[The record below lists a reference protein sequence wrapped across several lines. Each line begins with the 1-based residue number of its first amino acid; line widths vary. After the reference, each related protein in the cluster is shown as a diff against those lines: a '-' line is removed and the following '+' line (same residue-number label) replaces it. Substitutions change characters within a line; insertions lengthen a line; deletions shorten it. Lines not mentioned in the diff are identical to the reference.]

1 MLHRLGIRL
10 RGLASSNTY
19 RWAGGLLLF
28 GLLERLVLLLVY
40 QPIQYSD
47 TNAYLRLAKPLTSL
61 TLKGYDGTRVPGY
74 PALLAISG
82 LDQHNTWILQ
92 LGLGLLISLLL
103 FWITCRTTRSAAL
116 GAFVGGLY
124 DLIPGQFLFESNLLS
139 ETLTTFFVIL
149 CFASF
154 VALGGA
160 KSSQRKL
167 LAAFLLGTAAT
178 LPGMV
183 RPYFFPVS
191 LFFLPFVWFMGEGNW
206 RQRILRL
213 AIYSLPPLMIQGGW
227 LLWIRNTYHMISPTV
242 MSGYSLVQ
250 HTGEYFE
257 LLPDDVAEIRDTYIQ
272 FRDAQIAE
280 RGVQTNAIWEAIPA
294 MSEVTGLGFYDLSRE
309 LQKLS
314 LELIRAHPD
323 LYFANVVEG
332 WINFWKA
339 PVYWRAEA
347 LQSPALVS
355 ALQVLI
361 WIGRGLS
368 VLANLVFLLLT
379 ALALISKRL
388 RERIGFDVYSAAASS
403 LVVMIS
409 IVQTLVDHG
418 DNPRFLVPLQMI
430 VFFVVIRSI
439 WYAVKNRVV
448 TEAT

>member
-1 MLHRLGIRL
+1 VLHEPGVRL
-10 RGLASSNTY
+10 RGFASYNVH

-28 GLLERLVLLLVY
+28 GLLERLLLLLVY
-40 QPIQYSD
+40 QPVRYSD

-74 PALLAISG
+74 PALLAIAG
-82 LDQHNTWILQ
+82 LNEHNAWILQ
-92 LGLGLLISLLL
+92 LALGLMISLLL
-103 FWITCRTTRSAAL
+103 FWITYKTTDSAAL

-139 ETLTTFFVIL
+139 ETLTTFFVVL

-154 VALGGA
+154 VAFGGA
-160 KSSQRKL
+160 RSSQRRL
-167 LAAFLLGTAAT
+167 LAVFLLGITAT

-191 LFFLPFVWFMGEGNW
+191 LFFLPFVWVMGEGGW
-206 RQRILRL
+206 RRRILRL
-213 AIYSLPPLMIQGGW
+213 AIYSLPPLLIQGGW
-227 LLWIRNTYHMISPTV
+227 LLWIRNTYHMLSPTV

-250 HTGEYFE
+250 HTGGYFE
-257 LLPDDVAEIRDTYIQ
+257 LLPDDVAEIRDTYIK

-294 MSEVTGLGFYDLSRE
+294 MSEASGLGFYDLSRE
-309 LQKLS
+309 LQRLS

-332 WINFWKA
+332 WVDFWKA
-339 PVYWRAEA
+339 PVYWRMEA
-347 LQSPALVS
+347 LQSPILVS

-361 WIGRGLS
+361 WIGRAIS
-368 VLANLVFLLLT
+368 ILANLVFLLLT
-379 ALALISKRL
+379 ALALLSKRL
-388 RERIGFDVYSAAASS
+388 RRWIGFDVYSAAASS
-403 LVVMIS
+403 LVIMIS
-409 IVQTLVDHG
+409 VVQTLVDHG

-430 VFFVVIRSI
+430 VFFVVIRSV
-439 WYAVKNRVV
+439 WYAVKTRGV
-448 TEAT
+448 TEAA

>member
-1 MLHRLGIRL
+1 L
-10 RGLASSNTY
+10 RSLASSSAC
-19 RWAGGLLLF
+19 RWGGGLLLF
-28 GLLERLVLLLVY
+28 GVLERLVLLLVY
-40 QPIQYSD
+40 QPIVYSD
-47 TNAYLRLAKPLTSL
+47 TNAYMRLAEPLTKL

-74 PALLAISG
+74 PALLAIAG
-82 LDQHNTWILQ
+82 LDEHNAWMLQ
-92 LGLGLLISLLL
+92 LVLGLLISLLL
-103 FWITCRTTRSAAL
+103 FLIAYRTTDSAAL
-116 GAFVGGLY
+116 GALVGGLY

-154 VALGGA
+154 VAFGRV
-160 KSSQRKL
+160 KSVNGKL
-167 LAAFLLGTAAT
+167 LTVLLLGITVS

-183 RPYFFPVS
+183 RPYFFPAT
-191 LFFLPFVWFMGEGNW
+191 LFFLPFVWVIGGGNW

-213 AIYSLPPLMIQGGW
+213 ALYSLPPLMIQGGW

-250 HTGEYFE
+250 HTGGYFE

-294 MSEVTGLGFYDLSRE
+294 MSEASGLGFYDLSRE
-309 LQKLS
+309 LQRLS
-314 LELIRAHPD
+314 LQLIRAHPD

-347 LQSPALVS
+347 LQSPILTSMV
-355 ALQVLI
+355 QGLI

-368 VLANLVFLLLT
+368 VLANLVFLLIT
-379 ALALISKRL
+379 AFALLSKRL
-388 RERIGFDVYSAAASS
+388 RGRIGFDFYSAAVSG

-409 IVQTLVDHG
+409 IVQTIVDHG
-418 DNPRFLVPLQMI
+418 DNPRFLVPLQMV

-439 WYAVKNRVV
+439 WYGLINRGIL
-448 TEAT
+448 EAR